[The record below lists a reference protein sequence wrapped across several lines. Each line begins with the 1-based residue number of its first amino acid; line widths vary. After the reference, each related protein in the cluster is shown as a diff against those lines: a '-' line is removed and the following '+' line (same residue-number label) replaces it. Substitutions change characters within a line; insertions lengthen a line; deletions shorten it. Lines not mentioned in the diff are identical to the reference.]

1 MLADKSFPVETGRIT
16 YFLFSDE
23 SREWQY
29 ESLDVPEFEEN
40 MKNSWVYEELHK
52 VRNVRP
58 SFHNPLGF
66 YGGLSY
72 TGLFVCMLRGELN
85 NLEPHLLQTFQTG
98 L

>member
-1 MLADKSFPVETGRIT
+1 MRTFEKKTCCIIKKIT
-16 YFLFSDE
+16 LDE

-72 TGLFVCMLRGELN
+72 TGLFVCMLRGKL
-85 NLEPHLLQTFQTG
+85 
-98 L
+98 